1 MAELRKAALLAAH
14 NFQKW
19 PVNPRVYVVFLLEL
33 AYVHWMVSP
42 VGDFCAQGGYTV
54 GPWVF
59 PFLLAEPYSRL
70 MVMLGLILLLCDAPF
85 TKQTAPSPSPHMT
98 AEQAGELAR
107 NAQVGALWISHL
119 VPGSDEQA
127 VLCEARKIFQDSSLV
142 EEMADRT
149 V

>member
-85 TKQTAPSPSPHMT
+85 IESDHP
-98 AEQAGELAR
+98 
-107 NAQVGALWISHL
+107 ALLLRS
-119 VPGSDEQA
+119 G
-127 VLCEARKIFQDSSLV
+127 R
-142 EEMADRT
+142 RT
-149 V
+149 